1 MIYEIKKYG
10 EECLKKE
17 SATVE
22 KITDEVLEI
31 LNNMMETMH
40 DAEGVGLAAPQV
52 GINQR
57 FFVIDIGD
65 GVERKIINPEIL
77 SFSEAVSETDEGCLS
92 VPGIYRKVKRA
103 YEIKVRYMDEKG
115 ETKEEVMTG
124 FLAKAFQHEFDHLS
138 GTLFIEKISPM
149 SKKMIA
155 QKLKHLKRET
165 EKEIKARNE
174 QQA

>member
-10 EECLKKE
+10 EDCLVKK
-17 SATVE
+17 SVPVE
-22 KITDEVLEI
+22 KITDELLET
-31 LNNMMETMH
+31 LDNMMDTMH
-40 DAEGVGLAAPQV
+40 EANGVGLAAPQV

-77 SFSEAVSETDEGCLS
+77 EFSEEFSETDEGCLS

-103 YEIKVRYMDEKG
+103 FEIKVRYMKETG
-115 ETKEEVMTG
+115 EIVEETMSG

-138 GTLFIEKISPM
+138 GTLFIERISPM
-149 SKKMIA
+149 SKKLIA
-155 QKLKHLKRET
+155 QKLKHLRRET
-165 EKEIKARNE
+165 EREIKNKAD
-174 QQA
+174 

>member
-10 EECLKKE
+10 EQCLAKE
-17 SATVE
+17 SVPVE
-22 KITDEVLEI
+22 KITDEILEI
-31 LNNMMETMH
+31 LDNMMETMH
-40 DAEGVGLAAPQV
+40 DANGVGLAAPQV
-52 GINQR
+52 GINKR

-77 SFSEAVSETDEGCLS
+77 EYSDEISETDEGCLS

-103 YEIKVRYMDEKG
+103 FEIKVKYMNEKG
-115 ETKEEVMTG
+115 ENIEETMSG

-138 GTLFIEKISPM
+138 GTLFIERISPL

-165 EKEIKARNE
+165 EKEIKMKNIGE
-174 QQA
+174 

>member
-10 EECLKKE
+10 EECLGKE
-17 SATVE
+17 SVPVE
-22 KITDEVLEI
+22 KITDELLEI
-31 LNNMMETMH
+31 LNNMVETMH
-40 DAEGVGLAAPQV
+40 NAEGVGLAAPQV
-52 GINQR
+52 GINER

-77 SFSEAVSETDEGCLS
+77 SFSEEISEADEGCLS

-103 YEIKVRYMDEKG
+103 YEIKVKYTNENG
-115 ETKEEVMTG
+115 EIKEEIMTG

-138 GTLFIEKISPM
+138 GTLFIERISPM

-165 EKEIKARNE
+165 EKEIKQRNSK
-174 QQA
+174 

>member
-10 EECLKKE
+10 EECLGKK
-17 SATVE
+17 SLPVE
-22 KITDEVLEI
+22 EITEEILET

-40 DAEGVGLAAPQV
+40 DANGVGLAAPQV

-77 SFSEAVSETDEGCLS
+77 EYSDEYSETDEGCLS

-103 YEIKVRYMDEKG
+103 FTIKVKYMKETG
-115 ETKEEVMTG
+115 EIVEETMEG

-138 GTLFIEKISPM
+138 GTLFIERISPM

-165 EKEIKARNE
+165 EREKKQKNS
-174 QQA
+174 